1 VVTKHANIVGLKTGS
16 PSLNVSGIPFGT
28 PGQVSNI
35 VSSAVNGYL
44 MFSFTG
50 PVDTNNNVFTQYYE
64 YSIDNSVTFSPTLTT
79 STTAIFGNSLFTLGI
94 RCYIMDPNDSAVR
107 VYGITKEIY
116 NLQNINIDTPQDL
129 KATVGDGT
137 VTLTWMAVP
146 DQTFE
151 VIRYSDLGTLVK
163 DYTTNNSYT
172 FSGLTNGTTYKFGV
186 NIYVNGASGRVSNI
200 SAIPISS
207 PYIIDAEVAKSM
219 GGVLR
224 FDVNFGGSSTI
235 NVSVGAFYIDTV
247 DNKIKGINVSYN
259 NVSYTT
265 DTADYI
271 SPNVNRITFPDMNSY
286 TDFNITVSNSIGS
299 DSGNYQ
305 IL

>member
-1 VVTKHANIVGLKTGS
+1 
-16 PSLNVSGIPFGT
+16 
-28 PGQVSNI
+28 
-35 VSSAVNGYL
+35 
-44 MFSFTG
+44 
-50 PVDTNNNVFTQYYE
+50 
-64 YSIDNSVTFSPTLTT
+64 
-79 STTAIFGNSLFTLGI
+79 
-94 RCYIMDPNDSAVR
+94 MDPNDSAVR